1 VTGCRSHGDL
11 IGPYILGA
19 LDPAET
25 EEMRAHLAQCDR
37 CAAERRRL
45 ASLPD
50 LLDRAHA
57 EDTIAALSP
66 QLEDAVLDRFV
77 KERAQGARPGRGWP
91 RFGIPG
97 HGWPRFAIP
106 AAAALAVA
114 LAVVLAIVL
123 PGGGEHAYA
132 RAELWN
138 NSGQLV
144 GSARVAEAPG
154 GTHVQL
160 RAHDLP
166 ISRGAVYELWC
177 VRTDGRWINGGS
189 FRARADGSA
198 SAQLTA
204 AVRPGEYHVVVVT
217 RRSVGGKR
225 GAEVMRG
232 KLAY

>member
-1 VTGCRSHGDL
+1 MTGCRSHGDL
-11 IGPYILGA
+11 IGPYVLGG
-19 LDPAET
+19 LEPEEI
-25 EEMRAHLAQCDR
+25 EEMREHLAECNR

-45 ASLPD
+45 AALPA
-50 LLDRAHA
+50 LLDSVQEA
-57 EDTIAALSP
+57 EEISDATPSL

-77 KERAQGARPGRGWP
+77 RERAQAARPP
-91 RFGIPG
+91 RR
-97 HGWPRFAIP
+97 WSRFAIP
-106 AAAALAVA
+106 AAAALTVA
-114 LAVVLAIVL
+114 LAVVLALVL
-123 PGGGEHAYA
+123 PGGGGERAYA
-132 RAELWN
+132 SAELWST
-138 NSGQLV
+138 SGRVL
-144 GSARVAEAPG
+144 GSASVAEVAG

-166 ISRGAVYELWC
+166 VARGAVYELWC

-189 FRARADGSA
+189 FHASANGSA

-232 KLAY
+232 KLTY

>member
-11 IGPYILGA
+11 IGPYVLGG
-19 LDPAET
+19 LEPEEI
-25 EEMRAHLAQCDR
+25 EEMREHLHECDR

-45 ASLPD
+45 AALPA
-50 LLDRAHA
+50 LLDSVQEA
-57 EDTIAALSP
+57 EEISDAAPSP

-77 KERAQGARPGRGWP
+77 RERARAARPP
-91 RFGIPG
+91 RR
-97 HGWPRFAIP
+97 WSRFAIP
-106 AAAALAVA
+106 AAAALIVA
-114 LAVVLAIVL
+114 LTVVLALVL
-123 PGGGEHAYA
+123 PGGGERAYA
-132 RAELWN
+132 RAELWST
-138 NSGQLV
+138 SGRVL
-144 GSARVAEAPG
+144 GSASVAEVAG

-166 ISRGAVYELWC
+166 VTRGAVYELWC

-189 FRARADGSA
+189 FHASADGSA

-217 RRSVGGKR
+217 RRSVGEKR